1 MRSVYYFNVN
11 VAEAYFRK
19 RFGRKDEVG
28 VRSRISM
35 INVRYLYTK
44 SKLLLK
50 VDSAKATYTQLLSIP
65 TGHPYFSFTY
75 LVSTPEPL
83 SGGGMLVSLSAKL
96 QLLR

>member
-50 VDSAKATYTQLLSIP
+50 VDSAKATYT
-65 TGHPYFSFTY
+65 
-75 LVSTPEPL
+75 
-83 SGGGMLVSLSAKL
+83 
-96 QLLR
+96 